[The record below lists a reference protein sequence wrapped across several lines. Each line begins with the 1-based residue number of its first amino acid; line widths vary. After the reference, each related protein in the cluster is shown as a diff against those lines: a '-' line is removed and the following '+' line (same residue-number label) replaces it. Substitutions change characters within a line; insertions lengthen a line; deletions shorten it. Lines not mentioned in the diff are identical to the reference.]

1 MVKSQSTFKI
11 FVAFVL
17 NLGFSVFEL
26 IGGILTGSVAISSDA
41 IHDFGDAL
49 SIGIAFLLEHKSQKS
64 PDSHY
69 TYGYLR
75 YSVMGSLI
83 TTVIL
88 IIGSLFVIA
97 SAVWRIM
104 HPVAVDYSGMILLA
118 VIGVILNFAAVYFT
132 REGKSLNQKSVNLHM
147 LEDVLGW
154 VVVLIGAILMRFTD
168 ISLIDPILS
177 IGVALFILVS
187 ALRNFHAI
195 LDLFLEKAPHQL
207 SLEQV
212 QAELIKIPD
221 VKSVHHIHLWSLDG
235 NTNYA
240 TMHVVTN
247 QPSPKLKTKIR
258 AKLKHRDISHVTIEF
273 ESPSE
278 FCAEKT
284 CHPEASQ
291 TTHRH
296 HH

>member
-26 IGGILTGSVAISSDA
+26 IGGMLTGSVAISSDA

-49 SIGIAFLLEHKSQKS
+49 SIGIAFLLERKSQKS

-97 SAVWRIM
+97 SAVWRIV
-104 HPVAVDYSGMILLA
+104 HPVAVDYNGMILLA

-154 VVVLIGAILMRFTD
+154 VVVLIGAILMCFTD
-168 ISLIDPILS
+168 ISLIDPVLS

-187 ALRNFHAI
+187 ALHNFHAI
-195 LDLFLEKAPHQL
+195 LDLFLEKVPHQL

-212 QAELIKIPD
+212 QTELIKIPD

-258 AKLKHRDISHVTIEF
+258 AKLKHRGISHVTIEF